1 MDSYGFTHN
10 KAQEHMSDADVNS
23 ANVTPICVRSGVLS
37 SQRFSTG
44 IGRGAQLNS
53 MLEQNV
59 VASPVHP
66 PTSSTTMQ
74 GVSSDTTVPHRERL
88 YNPPGGEQENQ
99 WQTMADLMKQLGSE
113 IGNQIVANLRSAGQN
128 VQRDY
133 VDAQQP
139 SPQSPDLSNFNLIV
153 RHQDIKEPPTFRGDK
168 TDRCTIG
175 EWQELMQ
182 AYLNKKGFSASEHGQ
197 EILDK
202 LMGHAKD
209 IVRTC
214 IRNNPLIDVA
224 RDPHVIFSI
233 LRQHFGDAISS
244 TTPMRD
250 FYETLPKQSESGL
263 EYWIRLNKAVDLA
276 DECLKRRGKRVE
288 DPSHEVTMMFVRHC
302 PEPGLYTVLRSKPLE
317 SWSASEIQALID
329 SHHRDKQS
337 VRVDRER
344 RVDEASPNAWCMTQ
358 QQPTANNQASG
369 LDSALL
375 GRVVSLLEQF
385 LVQQKGQEQK
395 TEQGKVVSVD
405 SAVPCK
411 ICRAQDHTT
420 KTHCFK
426 EGLCYRCFKTGH
438 RGFECPDKRQAK
450 PVTASATGSE
460 RHLN

>member
-10 KAQEHMSDADVNS
+10 KTQEHMSDTDSV
-23 ANVTPICVRSGVLS
+23 NVTPFCVRSGVLS
-37 SQRFSTG
+37 SQRLPTG

-53 MLEQNV
+53 MLEQNMV
-59 VASPVHP
+59 GSPVRP
-66 PTSSTTMQ
+66 PTSSTTAQ
-74 GVSSDTTVPHRERL
+74 GMNSETTVPQRERL
-88 YNPPGGEQENQ
+88 YSTPGGEQANQ
-99 WQTMADLMKQLGSE
+99 WQTMADLMKQMGSE
-113 IGNQIVANLRSAGQN
+113 IGNQIAANLRSAGQSAP
-128 VQRDY
+128 RDY
-133 VDAQQP
+133 MGAQQP

-182 AYLNKKGFSASEHGQ
+182 TYLNKKGFNASQQGQ

-209 IVRTC
+209 IVRIC
-214 IRNNPLIDVA
+214 IRNNPMIDVA

-244 TTPMRD
+244 TTPLRD

-276 DECLKRRGKRVE
+276 DECLKRQGKRVE

-302 PEPGLYTVLRSKPLE
+302 PEPGLYTALRSKPLE
-317 SWSASEIQALID
+317 TWNASEIQALID

-344 RVDEASPNAWCMTQ
+344 RAGDASPNAWCMTQ
-358 QQPTANNQASG
+358 QQSSATNQASG

-375 GRVVSLLEQF
+375 GRVASLLEQF
-385 LVQQKGQEQK
+385 LVQKKGQEQK
-395 TEQGKVVSVD
+395 IEQGKVVPVD
-405 SAVPCK
+405 SAAPCK
-411 ICRAQDHTT
+411 ICRALDHTT

-426 EGLCYRCFKTGH
+426 EGLCFRCFKTGH
-438 RGFECPDKRQAK
+438 RGFECPDKRQPK
-450 PVTASATGSE
+450 PVAANATGSE